1 MAAVAAVFARRRDGV
16 QAAVAVAPS
25 VDEPWNRRAVSAAP
39 RANLAVAAPPSAAPR
54 QDEAPPPST
63 SSRHLTL
70 KSLDPATGSSLHLAT
85 ANPVSDTSRLHPS
98 CFVFCRFPQPDDHGD
113 EGDDDGG
120 DDGGLGDD
128 ADDDGGD
135 TS

>member
-1 MAAVAAVFARRRDGV
+1 MAAVFARRRDGEK
-16 QAAVAVAPS
+16 AAMAVAPS
-25 VDEPWNRRAVSAAP
+25 VDELWNRRALSAAS
-39 RANLAVAAPPSAAPR
+39 RANLTVAATSSAAPR
-54 QDEAPPPST
+54 QDDAPT

-70 KSLDPATGSSLHLAT
+70 TSLDPATGSSLFYVAT
-85 ANPVSDTSRLHPS
+85 ADPVSYASPLHPC
-98 CFVFCRFPQPDDHGD
+98 CFVLCRFPQPDDHGD